1 MYFGSVRFFKN
12 LILLAVIILIAV
24 PTAFSFSFYFD
35 IREQKAT
42 IASLRE
48 QLAEKDKLTEAFS
61 KNEEDLPY
69 QSLYPDFYAPEGY
82 HATDSKDKVI
92 YLTFDDGPSANTD
105 RILDVLK
112 QEGVKAT
119 FFVTGRTSETD
130 LQRMKRI
137 VAEGHTI
144 GMHSYSHNY
153 TKIYSSVEAFLDDMY
168 PIFVQIK
175 ETTGETPVVFRFPG
189 GSINAYNG
197 DIYQEI
203 IAEMI
208 RRGFVPWDWNI
219 SAQDATAK
227 KVTSAQ
233 IIANV
238 TGRAAKVNRGV
249 VLMHDSAAKTATA
262 GAVKNMIHQLK
273 DMGFTLD
280 KITPELKPIIFP
292 YKDETVMQ

>member
-12 LILLAVIILIAV
+12 LILLAVVILIAV

-35 IREQKAT
+35 IKEQKAT
-42 IASLRE
+42 IASLQE
-48 QLAEKDKLTEAFS
+48 QLAEREKLAEVFT
-61 KNEEDLPY
+61 KNEKDLPY
-69 QSLYPDFYAPEGY
+69 QSLYPDFYAPQGY
-82 HATDSKDKVI
+82 HASESKDKVI

-112 QEGVKAT
+112 QENVKAT
-119 FFVTGRTSETD
+119 FFVTGRSSDVD
-130 LQRMKRI
+130 LQRMRRI
-137 VAEGHTI
+137 VAEGHAI

-168 PIFVQIK
+168 PIYMQIK
-175 ETTGETPVVFRFPG
+175 ETTGEAPVIFRFPG

-197 DIYQEI
+197 NIYQEI

-227 KVTSAQ
+227 KINSAQ
-233 IIANV
+233 ITANV
-238 TGRAAKVNRGV
+238 TGKAARVSRGV

-273 DMGFTLD
+273 DMGFSLE
-280 KITPELKPIIFP
+280 KITPELKPIVFP
-292 YKDETVMQ
+292 YND

>member
-12 LILLAVIILIAV
+12 LILIAVVILIAV
-24 PTAFSFSFYFD
+24 PTGFSFSFYFD
-35 IREQKAT
+35 IKEQKAT
-42 IASLRE
+42 IASLQE
-48 QLAEKDKLTEAFS
+48 QLAEREKLAEMFT

-82 HATDSKDKVI
+82 HASLIKDDVI

-112 QEGVKAT
+112 QEEVKAT
-119 FFVTGRTSETD
+119 FFVTGRTNTTD
-130 LQRMKRI
+130 LERMKRI

-153 TKIYSSVEAFLDDMY
+153 TKRYSSVEAFLDDMY
-168 PIFVQIK
+168 PIFMQIK
-175 ETTGETPVVFRFPG
+175 ETTGETPVIFRFPG

-203 IAEMI
+203 IAEMM

-233 IIANV
+233 ITANV
-238 TGRAAKVNRGV
+238 TARATKVNRGV

-262 GAVKNMIHQLK
+262 SAVKNIIRELK
-273 DMGFTLD
+273 NKGFTLD
-280 KITPELKPIIFP
+280 KITPELKPIVFP
-292 YKDETVMQ
+292 YKD

>member
-1 MYFGSVRFFKN
+1 MF
-12 LILLAVIILIAV
+12 
-24 PTAFSFSFYFD
+24 T
-35 IREQKAT
+35 
-42 IASLRE
+42 
-48 QLAEKDKLTEAFS
+48 

-82 HATDSKDKVI
+82 HASLIKDDVI

-112 QEGVKAT
+112 QEEVKAT
-119 FFVTGRTSETD
+119 FFVTGRTNTTD
-130 LQRMKRI
+130 LERMKRI

-168 PIFVQIK
+168 PIFMQIK
-175 ETTGETPVVFRFPG
+175 ETTGETPVIFRFPG

-203 IAEMI
+203 IAEMM

-233 IIANV
+233 ITANV
-238 TGRAAKVNRGV
+238 TARAAKVNRGV

-262 GAVKNMIHQLK
+262 SAVKNIIRELK
-273 DMGFTLD
+273 NKGFTLD
-280 KITPELKPIIFP
+280 KITPELKPIVFP
-292 YKDETVMQ
+292 YKD

>member
-12 LILLAVIILIAV
+12 LILFTVVLLIAV
-24 PTAFSFSFYFD
+24 PTAFTFSFYFD
-35 IREQKAT
+35 LQEQKEM
-42 IASLRE
+42 IASLQE
-48 QLAEKDKLTEAFS
+48 QLAEKEKLAEVFT
-61 KNEEDLPY
+61 KNEGDLSY
-69 QSLYPDFYAPEGY
+69 QDLYPDFYAPQGY
-82 HATDSKDKVI
+82 HASESKNGVI

-112 QEGVKAT
+112 QEEVKAT
-119 FFVTGRTSETD
+119 FFVTGRANNTD
-130 LQRMKRI
+130 LERMKRI

-175 ETTGETPVVFRFPG
+175 ETTGETPVIFRFPG

-219 SAQDATAK
+219 SAQDATEK

-233 IIANV
+233 ITANV
-238 TGRAAKVNRGV
+238 TGKAAKVNRGV

-262 GAVKNMIHQLK
+262 GAIKNIIKQLK
-273 DMGFTLD
+273 SMGFTLE
-280 KITPELKPIIFP
+280 KITPELKPIMFP
-292 YKDETVMQ
+292 YKD